1 MNILYIDKEV
11 HLSIKNNQILIKKDK
26 KEIIIPTNEV
36 KTIFIDNFFSF
47 SKKFLEV
54 CNKNNISLIIADE
67 KHYPNIIL
75 LNLNNPFFKMYE
87 NIKLQ
92 IDLDENNKLLAW
104 KTILSIKI
112 LNSMSLINKFNIDI
126 FRKINKN
133 NNKFKLLQIEGNF
146 ANNYYNDVFGKEF
159 KRKTK
164 YYIDDNI
171 LNSFLNYGYSIL
183 RTKIIHYLTINGLLP
198 YFSLFHSP
206 NNNNFALAD
215 DLIEPYRFII
225 DYLAISNKEK
235 LEYGRSFDKK
245 LKKIILDVLNIKV
258 KVKNKG
264 YYILNDAIQLAIKD
278 YKQFLITKDLKFLKT
293 FKITLY

>member
-133 NNKFKLLQIEGNF
+133 NNKFELLQIEGNF

-164 YYIDDNI
+164 YYIDDDI

-183 RTKIIHYLTINGLLP
+183 RTKIIHYLITNGLLP